1 MITVNGASLETP
13 AGVNLDEFLLKEGFI
28 KERIAVSLNQQV
40 VRRADY
46 PAVILK
52 DGDIVDIFN
61 FTQGG

>member
-13 AGVNLDEFLLKEGFI
+13 VGSNLEEFLLKEGYH
-28 KERIAVSLNQQV
+28 KERIAVSLNERV

-46 PAVILK
+46 PVVILK
-52 DGDIVDIFN
+52 DGDVLDIFN

>member
-13 AGVNLDEFLLKEGFI
+13 VGTSLEEFLLNQDYH
-28 KERIAVSLNQQV
+28 KERIAVSLNERV

-46 PAVILK
+46 LVVILK
-52 DGDIVDIFN
+52 DGDVLDIFN